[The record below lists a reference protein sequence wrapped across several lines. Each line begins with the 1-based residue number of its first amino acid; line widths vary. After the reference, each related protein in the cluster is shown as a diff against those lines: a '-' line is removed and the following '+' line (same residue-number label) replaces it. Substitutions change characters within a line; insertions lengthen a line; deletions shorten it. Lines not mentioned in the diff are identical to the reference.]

1 MLIPLASIP
10 LLVLEDFKKLNTKEY
25 NFLCNLKEKKTGGGG
40 ENFIT
45 INKQILELEELSNL
59 KQNFLEVLLHY
70 SFDILKIKNTFLITD
85 SWATRN
91 PPGTFHAEHVHDNSI
106 FSGIFYV
113 DVEGGELELIVDPL
127 YSKNFKFTYE
137 IESYNI
143 LNSKSW
149 KLGLKPNMLVIFPS
163 WVSHRVTI
171 NDSKTDRRIIG
182 FNTFTLGAFGSD
194 LTVDNL
200 KINLK

>member
-10 LLVLEDFKKLNTKEY
+10 LLVLEDFKKLSDKEY
-25 NFLCNLKEKKTGGGG
+25 DFLCNLEEKKTGGGG

-45 INKQILELEELSNL
+45 VDKKILESKELNNV
-59 KQNFLEVLLHY
+59 KQNFLEVLVHY
-70 SFDILKIKNTFLITD
+70 SFNILKIKNSFTITD
-85 SWATRN
+85 SWSTRN
-91 PPGTFHAEHVHDNSI
+91 PPGTFHPAHMHANSI

-113 DVEGGELELIVDPL
+113 DVEGGDLELIFEPAYAKD
-127 YSKNFKFTYE
+127 FKFTYE
-137 IESYNI
+137 LESYNI
-143 LNSKSW
+143 FNSKSW

-171 NDSKTDRRIIG
+171 NTGKTDRRVIG
-182 FNTFTLGAFGSD
+182 FNTFTSGAFGSN

-200 KINLK
+200 TINIT